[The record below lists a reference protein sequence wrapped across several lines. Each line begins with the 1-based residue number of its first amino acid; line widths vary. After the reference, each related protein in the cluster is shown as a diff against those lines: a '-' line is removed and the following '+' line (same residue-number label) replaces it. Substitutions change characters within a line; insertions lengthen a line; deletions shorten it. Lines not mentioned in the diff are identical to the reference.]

1 MNELCLYIL
10 VGGSKALLLPECNVA
25 LRYIKIVTRA
35 PGVQAWLAASRKP
48 SGPLPRL
55 VFPVWIS
62 QSSSLKSGSG
72 NLAKGRLSKRSLMLL
87 GLWLSVWLTDVSPLL
102 LWDLSPHPTPRSLEP
117 LWPGA
122 GTSSYVTGERLS
134 FLHSIFLICNVR
146 DLK

>member
-10 VGGSKALLLPECNVA
+10 VGGSEALLLPECNVA

-48 SGPLPRL
+48 SGLLPRL
-55 VFPVWIS
+55 VLPVWIS

-72 NLAKGRLSKRSLMLL
+72 NLAREGFPNVPWCCLDFDFQYDSLI
-87 GLWLSVWLTDVSPLL
+87 VSPLL
-102 LWDLSPHPTPRSLEP
+102 LWDTSPHPTLRSLEP
-117 LWPGA
+117 HWPGA
-122 GTSSYVTGERLS
+122 GTFSYVTGERLS
-134 FLHSIFLICNVR
+134 FLHSNFLICNVR